1 MSKRMLLYSGLLLMS
16 FYSQAQDTE
25 FPKEWELQLR
35 LQKGMATRFNSSPDL
50 FTGSVAFV
58 PQYTFIEHR
67 LRGGIVTALNYSGK
81 KWSGLFGPTVS
92 LKIKTLQSRL
102 FGIGNIHLTADHLWG
117 TDQQQMAG
125 GGPYIE
131 LLHKL
136 LIGFT
141 AHRDYNRNS
150 WLFQGNIAIRLNKSK
165 PEADP
170 GF

>member
-1 MSKRMLLYSGLLLMS
+1 MSKRILLYSCLLLMS
-16 FYSQAQDTE
+16 FSSHAQDTE
-25 FPKEWELQLR
+25 FPKEWEIQLR
-35 LQKGMATRFNSSPDL
+35 LQKGMVTRFNSSPDL

-58 PQYTFIEHR
+58 PQYTFVENR
-67 LRGGIVTALNYSGK
+67 LRGGIVTAFNYSGK
-81 KWSGLFGPTVS
+81 KWSGLFGPTLS
-92 LKIKTLQSRL
+92 LKIKNIESKL

-117 TDQQQMAG
+117 TNQQQMVG

-141 AHRDYNRNS
+141 AHRDYNRNN